1 MLDKTSKDD
10 LFVTYY
16 GQWITVYKEG
26 AIRNVTM
33 AKYHQ
38 TKKWLEKLVP
48 ELKIGDLNRITY
60 GEFYKLNFKNLVT
73 KRN

>member
-33 AKYHQ
+33 A
-38 TKKWLEKLVP
+38 
-48 ELKIGDLNRITY
+48 
-60 GEFYKLNFKNLVT
+60 
-73 KRN
+73 